1 MDRGLDVVRESLTKV
16 KAYVQ
21 DLQAV
26 DRTLRPND
34 ETTGEER
41 EAQFILRR
49 QEWKSSADPMH
60 QHFANMMSSFE
71 PGLFVGG
78 EGADV
83 PADNVDLERW
93 FKRPKGHE
101 RRLHGRRHAGVRI
114 VQQGP
119 TLLLALDAHVHHNG
133 PFTVDDLEPYGHARV
148 PVSQQQAVKR
158 GKIMRKA
165 RSRKKRDALLAGDV
179 ATLFASSSLVRPSG
193 NTSPRRNKSDIVSR
207 LIAPACQAATM
218 D

>member
-1 MDRGLDVVRESLTKV
+1 LTRLASCIDRGLDVVQASLTHV

-41 EAQFILRR
+41 EAQCILRR
-49 QEWKSSADPMH
+49 QEWESSTDPMH
-60 QHFANMMSSFE
+60 QHFAKMRRSFE

-78 EGADV
+78 EAADF
-83 PADNVDLERW
+83 PADNLDLERW
-93 FKRPKGHE
+93 LKRPKGHE

-119 TLLLALDAHVHHNG
+119 TLLLALDAHVHHDG
-133 PFTVDDLEPYGHARV
+133 PLTVDDLAPYGHARV
-148 PVSQQQAVKR
+148 PVSQQQAVER

-165 RSRKKRDALLAGDV
+165 RSRKKRAALLAD
-179 ATLFASSSLVRPSG
+179 LEKRYLSLS
-193 NTSPRRNKSDIVSR
+193 
-207 LIAPACQAATM
+207 
-218 D
+218 

>member
-1 MDRGLDVVRESLTKV
+1 MTRLASCIDRGLDVVQASLTHV

-49 QEWKSSADPMH
+49 QEWESSTDPMH
-60 QHFANMMSSFE
+60 QHFAKMMRSFE
-71 PGLFVGG
+71 PGVFVGG
-78 EGADV
+78 EAADF

-93 FKRPKGHE
+93 LKRPKGHE

-119 TLLLALDAHVHHNG
+119 TLMLALDAHVHHDG
-133 PFTVDDLEPYGHARV
+133 PLTVDDLEPYGHARV
-148 PVSQQQAVKR
+148 PVSQQQAVER
-158 GKIMRKA
+158 GQIMRKA
-165 RSRKKRDALLAGDV
+165 RSRKKRDALLAD
-179 ATLFASSSLVRPSG
+179 LEKRYLSLS
-193 NTSPRRNKSDIVSR
+193 
-207 LIAPACQAATM
+207 
-218 D
+218 

>member
-1 MDRGLDVVRESLTKV
+1 LTQV
-16 KAYVQ
+16 QAYVQ

-26 DRTLRPND
+26 ERTLRPSD

-41 EAQFILRR
+41 KVQFILRR
-49 QEWKSSADPMH
+49 QEWESSADLTH
-60 QHFANMMSSFE
+60 QHFAKMMSSFE

-78 EGADV
+78 ESADF
-83 PADNVDLERW
+83 PADNLDLERW

-119 TLLLALDAHVHHNG
+119 TLLLALDAHVYHDG
-133 PFTVDDLEPYGHARV
+133 PFTVDDLEPYSHARV
-148 PVSQQQAVKR
+148 PVSQQQAVER

-165 RSRKKRDALLAGDV
+165 RSRKKRDALLAD
-179 ATLFASSSLVRPSG
+179 LEKRYLS
-193 NTSPRRNKSDIVSR
+193 
-207 LIAPACQAATM
+207 APFHK
-218 D
+218 

>member
-1 MDRGLDVVRESLTKV
+1 MTRLASCIDRGVDVVRASLTQV

-21 DLQAV
+21 ALQGV

-41 EAQFILRR
+41 EAQCILRR
-49 QEWKSSADPMH
+49 QEWESSADPMH
-60 QHFANMMSSFE
+60 QHCAKMMSSFE

-78 EGADV
+78 ESADF

-101 RRLHGRRHAGVRI
+101 RRLHGRRHAVVRL

-119 TLLLALDAHVHHNG
+119 TLLLALDAHGYHDG
-133 PFTVDDLEPYGHARV
+133 PLTVDDLEPYSHARV
-148 PVSQQQAVKR
+148 PVSQQQAVER

-165 RSRKKRDALLAGDV
+165 RSRKKRDALLAD
-179 ATLFASSSLVRPSG
+179 LEKRYLSLS
-193 NTSPRRNKSDIVSR
+193 
-207 LIAPACQAATM
+207 
-218 D
+218 

>member
-1 MDRGLDVVRESLTKV
+1 MDRGLKVVRESLTKV

-41 EAQFILRR
+41 EAQCILRR
-49 QEWKSSADPMH
+49 QAWESSADPMH
-60 QHFANMMSSFE
+60 QHFATMMRSFE

-78 EGADV
+78 ESADF

-93 FKRPKGHE
+93 LKRPKGHE

-119 TLLLALDAHVHHNG
+119 TLMLALDAHVHHDG
-133 PFTVDDLEPYGHARV
+133 PLTVDDLEPYGHARV
-148 PVSQQQAVKR
+148 PVSQQQAVER
-158 GKIMRKA
+158 GKSMRKA
-165 RSRKKRDALLAGDV
+165 RSRKKRDALLAD
-179 ATLFASSSLVRPSG
+179 LEKRYLSLS
-193 NTSPRRNKSDIVSR
+193 
-207 LIAPACQAATM
+207 
-218 D
+218 

>member
-1 MDRGLDVVRESLTKV
+1 MTRLANCIDRGVDVVRPFLTQV

-34 ETTGEER
+34 ETTGEAR

-49 QEWKSSADPMH
+49 QAWESSADPMH
-60 QHFANMMSSFE
+60 QHFAKVMSSFE
-71 PGLFVGG
+71 AGLFIGG
-78 EGADV
+78 ESADF
-83 PADNVDLERW
+83 PADNLDLERW

-119 TLLLALDAHVHHNG
+119 TLMLALDAHVHHEG

-148 PVSQQQAVKR
+148 PMSQQQAVER

-165 RSRKKRDALLAGDV
+165 RSRKKREALLAD
-179 ATLFASSSLVRPSG
+179 LEKRYLSLS
-193 NTSPRRNKSDIVSR
+193 
-207 LIAPACQAATM
+207 
-218 D
+218 